1 MPLLRGRCPGRRHY
15 RRLAL
20 LGLQPAPRFAHSEPP
35 RQRPLSACHLLFRE
49 MAVGLVVFFTTF
61 LTPAAYVLGNL
72 KQFRRN

>member
-1 MPLLRGRCPGRRHY
+1 MPLLRGRCPARRHY

-20 LGLQPAPRFAHSEPP
+20 LGLQPAPRFAHSGPP
-35 RQRPLSACHLLFRE
+35 RQRPLSAAE